1 MDRIADEESGVVRAV
16 ADDSTTHHAV
26 QMESGV
32 TEDQLKRRHATLTL
46 VGEGDL
52 STTELQLRLELERLK
67 YKVLEQELMLVRQQ
81 VWSHPRH
88 EFNAEAENVKAL
100 DYKQSVNH
108 VHAEVRLPPAY
119 KEDIK
124 SRNDAAQDNE
134 DKEGVD
140 PEESDNTTMTQNITS
155 AAEVGND
162 SVPATI
168 IESAEDVDTS
178 DLNDESGRNATD
190 DENQSHEEE
199 QQPEAEVKVIKTYG
213 NDPDVIDFDEEST
226 VVAGEEKVVE
236 EVPGEAEAED
246 EAEDETLVVEEEE
259 TIELPNLFVPFTTLP
274 LN

>member
-32 TEDQLKRRHATLTL
+32 TEDQLKRRHAILMLTLTLTLTLTL

-52 STTELQLRLELERLK
+52 STTELQLRLDLERLK

-162 SVPATI
+162 RGI
-168 IESAEDVDTS
+168 AENI
-178 DLNDESGRNATD
+178 LRRA
-190 DENQSHEEE
+190 
-199 QQPEAEVKVIKTYG
+199 VKIAKAA
-213 NDPDVIDFDEEST
+213 PSQRS
-226 VVAGEEKVVE
+226 
-236 EVPGEAEAED
+236 
-246 EAEDETLVVEEEE
+246 ETLRILSTHAHTAALASAIDTMRLVWKFHQVMYQVPKKLSQ
-259 TIELPNLFVPFTTLP
+259 LPMSSSRHVMTKSHAFTLEV
-274 LN
+274 